1 MSRTELEKLRR
12 TRSQIHFQLGKL
24 EPLVAGY
31 HAKLT
36 EVEARMLE
44 LDPQFWLTPRRYKAN
59 PYFARNELPRLA
71 ITILREAGEPLPIR
85 VIAARALATKG
96 VTLPDRKTWRSVRV
110 QLQKM
115 FWRLD
120 RRGLTVLVGEGI
132 GAKRAIM
139 PPAANTRTNQR

>member
-1 MSRTELEKLRR
+1 MDRTEIEKLRR
-12 TRSQIHFQLGKL
+12 TRSQIHFQLAKM
-24 EPLVAGY
+24 EPLVAKY

-44 LDPQFWLTPRRYKAN
+44 LDPQFWLTPRRYKRN
-59 PYFARNELPRLA
+59 PYFARNELPRVA

-96 VTLPDRKTWRSVRV
+96 VALPDRKAWKGIRV
-110 QLQKM
+110 QLQKL

-120 RRGLTVLVGEGI
+120 RRGLTVLVGEGSRT
-132 GAKRAIM
+132 KRAL
-139 PPAANTRTNQR
+139 AVNVANCP